1 MHFTDGEGLSVDVKE
16 ILDYGNVRFARVEAG
31 GQEFLIGAEEGLKT
45 GPAKVAFSSEDVSVY
60 SIESDMKIC

>member
-1 MHFTDGEGLSVDVKE
+1 MHLTDGEGLAVEISE
-16 ILDYGNVRFARVEAG
+16 ILDYGNVRFAKAKAKD
-31 GQEFLIGAEEGLKT
+31 QEFLIKAGEDTVT